1 MQVEGLG
8 DCMVSF
14 SGKVAEVNTY
24 AISSASTAAKNIC
37 DVLTSLTKNEE
48 GGNVWMTFDSA
59 TFKTKALEIG
69 DAMIAFGDKMEGV
82 NISSST
88 VQASALTTIIA
99 QLSAI
104 EYSGV
109 DNFVAAID
117 KIAAANFD
125 GFKEGMSKLDG
136 LSSTGAELVSNLA
149 SGIEDN
155 AGDITAAFSDA
166 LATAAAGIADSS
178 ASFTTAGGKLIVSLS
193 SGIKKGEIIARLA
206 AIYIGTS
213 AAKSAGSHSVVNAFI
228 NAGGNVATGFA
239 RGIKLKTYVAKE
251 AAKYMARQAIAQTK
265 ATIDSASPSK
275 VFRKIGQYV
284 PEGFALGI
292 DDLGGMV
299 KKSSKKMAE
308 NAIKGTSDAIS
319 RISDAIDSDIDAQPT
334 IRPVLD
340 LTDVETNARRIS
352 GLRGTPSI
360 ATLSNVGVI
369 NRMMSNRQNGVNADV
384 ISAIDNLGRKL
395 GNISGDTYQINGITY
410 DDGSNVSD
418 AVKTLIRAARVE
430 RRK

>member
-1 MQVEGLG
+1 M
-8 DCMVSF
+8 
-14 SGKVAEVNTY
+14 
-24 AISSASTAAKNIC
+24 
-37 DVLTSLTKNEE
+37 
-48 GGNVWMTFDSA
+48 
-59 TFKTKALEIG
+59 
-69 DAMIAFGDKMEGV
+69 
-82 NISSST
+82 
-88 VQASALTTIIA
+88 
-99 QLSAI
+99 
-104 EYSGV
+104 
-109 DNFVAAID
+109 
-117 KIAAANFD
+117 
-125 GFKEGMSKLDG
+125 
-136 LSSTGAELVSNLA
+136 
-149 SGIEDN
+149 
-155 AGDITAAFSDA
+155 
-166 LATAAAGIADSS
+166 
-178 ASFTTAGGKLIVSLS
+178 
-193 SGIKKGEIIARLA
+193 A

-213 AAKSAGSHSVVNAFI
+213 AAKSAGSQSVVNAFI
-228 NAGGNVATGFA
+228 KAGGNVATGFA

-319 RISDAIDSDIDAQPT
+319 RISDTIDSDIDAQPT

-340 LTDVETNARRIS
+340 LTDVETNARRIN
-352 GLRGTPSI
+352 GLLGTPSI
-360 ATLSNVGVI
+360 ATLSNVGSI